1 MSMVL
6 YEKNDKTVARKSNFG
21 TMQKLLEQFKEQIR
35 LAIPNHLTPERVI
48 RVALSTISRNALLLD
63 AHPFTVVAC
72 VVQASALGLEVNA
85 ELGHAY
91 LVPFWNKHLD
101 MGNGRKGGYECQLIT
116 GYKGL
121 VKLARNSGD
130 MKYVGA
136 DAVHEKDSW
145 IARKGYETTWQHEQ
159 PRNGDRGAVQGYWGG
174 YVLMS
179 GGADFEYMTVK
190 EIEEHRDKYSKGA
203 YREDR
208 DAGKRELQGPWKD
221 SPEWMFRKTPLRR
234 ALKLA
239 PLSMALEVASSLDDR
254 AESGKRQVL
263 PDVPDDL
270 CLPATSEEDAPKAIE
285 GTMEAALDIEA
296 KKLAAMQA
304 EGSEPD
310 EPVVTEKPKV
320 EKERVSV
327 NPNPGTLFTGGLGR
341 K

>member
-6 YEKNDKTVARKSNFG
+6 YEKNDKTPARKSNFG
-21 TMQKLLEQFKEQIR
+21 TMQKLLDQFKEQIR

-91 LVPFWNKHLD
+91 LVPFWNKKLD

-121 VKLARNSGD
+121 VKLARNSGE

-136 DAVHEKDSW
+136 DAVYEKDTW
-145 IARKGYETTWQHEQ
+145 IARKGFETTWQHER
-159 PRNGDRGAVQGYWGG
+159 PRDGNRGAVQGYWAG
-174 YVLMS
+174 YVLNS
-179 GGADFEYMTVK
+179 GGADYEYMTVK

-203 YREDR
+203 YRED
-208 DAGKRELQGPWKD
+208 DSGKRELQGPWKD

-239 PLSMALEVASSLDDR
+239 PLSMALEVANSLDDR
-254 AESGKRQVL
+254 AEIGKRQIL

-270 CLPATSEEDAPKAIE
+270 CLPATSEDDAPRAIE
-285 GTMEAALDIEA
+285 GSQEAALDVA
-296 KKLAAMQA
+296 AQKLAKMQQ
-304 EGSEPD
+304 EPEPDVDD
-310 EPVVTEKPKV
+310 EPVVSEKAKSEKPAP
-320 EKERVSV
+320 VSA
-327 NPNPGTLFTGGLGR
+327 NPGTLFQGGLGKR
-341 K
+341 